1 MPTFFALC
9 FPLPG
14 AFGNLRCL
22 DLELKKEKK
31 EQRMR
36 DLPCFE
42 PGFTAFVPSLERHDV
57 WCSSRRYRRYRTH
70 VFVFVPPGRVRH
82 SSAERGKK
90 NVVRMRPRPVVV
102 LGAYR
107 LPYTELQVTEVS
119 PPTPTLASDARH
131 EKAAVLCSHA
141 IYPIVSVGHIGGGG
155 RGWETVTGANGCA
168 ESTVS

>member
-42 PGFTAFVPSLERHDV
+42 PGFTAFVPSFERHDV

-119 PPTPTLASDARH
+119 PLLPRTPDTKRRRF
-131 EKAAVLCSHA
+131 
-141 IYPIVSVGHIGGGG
+141 SVRTQYIRSCPLVISEEADEDG
-155 RGWETVTGANGCA
+155 RP
-168 ESTVS
+168 